1 MKRKI
6 IIICAL
12 AAAAVLFFALDLNAY
27 LSFETLKQRH
37 LELLAFYERQPAVM
51 IGAFM
56 ALHIVALALSLPGA
70 VLTMALAGGAL
81 FGPGWGTLIL
91 LSSLT
96 IGDSL
101 GFLLARYVFRDAVQK
116 RFGRYLAAFSNGVD
130 RDGIFFLLGLRL
142 MAIVPYFVVN
152 LTMGL
157 TRMPLRQFAPVSF
170 VGLAPATALYVNAG
184 TELSRIERPSD
195 IYSPTLILSFV
206 LLGLLPI
213 VARLLFKRR
222 GARIG

>member
-12 AAAAVLFFALDLNAY
+12 AAAAVLFFAFDLDSY
-27 LSFETLKQRH
+27 LSFKTLKQRH
-37 LELLAFYERQPAVM
+37 LELLAFYERRPAVM

-56 ALHIVALALSLPGA
+56 ALHVVALALSLPGA

-81 FGPGWGTLIL
+81 FGPGWGILIVL
-91 LSSLT
+91 TSLT

-116 RFGRYLAAFSNGVD
+116 RFGRYLAAFANGVD

-157 TRMPLRQFAPVSF
+157 TRMPLRHFAPVSF
-170 VGLAPATALYVNAG
+170 IGLAPATALYVSAG

-195 IYSPTLILSFV
+195 IYSPVLILSFV

-222 GARIG
+222 GARIA